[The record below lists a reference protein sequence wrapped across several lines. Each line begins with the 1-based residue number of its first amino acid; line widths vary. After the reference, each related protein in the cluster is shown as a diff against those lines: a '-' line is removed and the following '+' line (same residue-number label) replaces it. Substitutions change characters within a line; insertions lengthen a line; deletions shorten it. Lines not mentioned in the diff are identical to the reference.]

1 MPPKFTFAGRSHHI
15 PESWK
20 IDVEERLWQ
29 YNLHYFDGV
38 LEYSSTEGATAAEK
52 LMMNWIEANSDF
64 QAVGWEPY
72 PISMRICNWSKWVLI
87 TGTAPAKILNSIAE
101 QARFLEARIEWHVMG
116 NHLIA
121 NAKALLFAS
130 TLYSGNE
137 SNRWYKTGI
146 ALLRKQLKVQIL
158 ADGGHFELSPMYHSL
173 VLEDI
178 LDVVNL
184 LQSQLPNEDI
194 EDLKETAK
202 KNVLLAGHDVPSGW
216 QYFVFQ

>member
-1 MPPKFTFAGRSHHI
+1 MGAI
-15 PESWK
+15 PNLNANLQL
-20 IDVEERLWQ
+20 VEV
-29 YNLHYFDGV
+29 GV
-38 LEYSSTEGATAAEK
+38 DY
-52 LMMNWIEANSDF
+52 
-64 QAVGWEPY
+64 
-72 PISMRICNWSKWVLI
+72 RH
-87 TGTAPAKILNSIAE
+87 APAKILNSIAE